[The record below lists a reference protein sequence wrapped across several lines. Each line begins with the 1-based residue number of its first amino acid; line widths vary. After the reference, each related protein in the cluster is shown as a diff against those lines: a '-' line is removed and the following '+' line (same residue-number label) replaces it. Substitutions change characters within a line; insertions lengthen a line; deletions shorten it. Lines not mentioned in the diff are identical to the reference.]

1 MAHPNYKA
9 IKNFL
14 HNELGISKKVVLD
27 LIEDF
32 IQKEVE
38 RRLDVYFYSNAFESK
53 AKRLVNEAIN
63 PIAQKEIKS
72 RINWAKLEITITPVE
87 K

>member
-14 HNELGISKKVVLD
+14 HNELGISKKVALD

-32 IQKEVE
+32 IQREVE
-38 RRLDVYFYSNAFESK
+38 RRLNEYFCSNTFKSK
-53 AKRLVNEAIN
+53 VEILVNKTIL
-63 PIAQKEIKS
+63 PIAQNEIRS
-72 RINWAKLEITITPVE
+72 RINWSKLDITITPVE

>member
-14 HNELGISKKVVLD
+14 HNELGISRKVALD

-38 RRLDVYFYSNAFESK
+38 RRLDVYFYSSAFESK
-53 AKRLVNEAIN
+53 VERLVNKAII
-63 PIAQKEIKS
+63 PIAQNEIKT
-72 RINWAKLEITITPVE
+72 RINWAKLDITITPKNE
-87 K
+87 

>member
-14 HNELGISKKVVLD
+14 HNELGVSKKVALD

-38 RRLDVYFYSNAFESK
+38 RRLDNYFYSKEFDFKVE
-53 AKRLVNEAIN
+53 RLVNKAII